1 MLSIVT
7 SGHIRV
13 HDNSLLLAVK
23 TCYNIFLASR
33 NLNYQAT
40 AKATLSQILNCVYNR
55 MEQACAEAAAEKL
68 KIQQDREKQLENG
81 DFHGEMSDNPYDMI
95 KSIVTDVIDHAVD
108 ICSVSKNANN
118 LTREQYANIM
128 QKDCFLVFRS
138 LCKLS
143 MKPLPEGYPD
153 PKSHELRSK
162 ILSLQLLLGILQNG
176 GEALST
182 NEIFVSA
189 IKTFLCVALSQN
201 GVSPISEVF
210 ELSIAL
216 FIELL
221 TKYKRCLKSQIEIFF
236 KEIGL
241 NILEATTSSFEQKW
255 LVIEAFSKICNDAQ
269 MVVDIFVNY
278 DCDLNAANIFERLVA
293 VLSKIAQG
301 RQAFEL
307 GAASPNQLLGSRIK
321 GQYILAIFAIDT
333 GNTVQNVW

>member
-1 MLSIVT
+1 
-7 SGHIRV
+7 
-13 HDNSLLLAVK
+13 
-23 TCYNIFLASR
+23 
-33 NLNYQAT
+33 
-40 AKATLSQILNCVYNR
+40 
-55 MEQACAEAAAEKL
+55 
-68 KIQQDREKQLENG
+68 
-81 DFHGEMSDNPYDMI
+81 
-95 KSIVTDVIDHAVD
+95 
-108 ICSVSKNANN
+108 
-118 LTREQYANIM
+118 
-128 QKDCFLVFRS
+128 
-138 LCKLS
+138 

-176 GEALST
+176 GAALSS

-210 ELSIAL
+210 ELSLAL

-221 TKYKRCLKSQIEIFF
+221 TKYKRSLKSQVEIFF

-255 LVIEAFSKICNDAQ
+255 LVIEAFVKICSDAQ
-269 MVVDIFVNY
+269 MVVDIYVNY
-278 DCDLNAANIFERLVA
+278 DCDLNAANIFERMVA

-307 GAASPNQLLGSRIK
+307 GSASPNQLKGSRVK
-321 GQYILAIFAIDT
+321 GEMINCISTDSLRFSLFQAC
-333 GNTVQNVW
+333 

>member
-1 MLSIVT
+1 M
-7 SGHIRV
+7 G
-13 HDNSLLLAVK
+13 
-23 TCYNIFLASR
+23 
-33 NLNYQAT
+33 
-40 AKATLSQILNCVYNR
+40 
-55 MEQACAEAAAEKL
+55 
-68 KIQQDREKQLENG
+68 
-81 DFHGEMSDNPYDMI
+81 
-95 KSIVTDVIDHAVD
+95 
-108 ICSVSKNANN
+108 
-118 LTREQYANIM
+118 
-128 QKDCFLVFRS
+128 DCFLVFRS

-153 PKSHELRSK
+153 PKSHEMRSK

-210 ELSIAL
+210 ELSLAL

-236 KEIGL
+236 
-241 NILEATTSSFEQKW
+241 
-255 LVIEAFSKICNDAQ
+255 EAFGKICNDAQ
-269 MVVDIFVNY
+269 MVVDIYVNY
-278 DCDLNAANIFERLVA
+278 DCDLNAANIFERLIA

-307 GAASPNQLLGSRIK
+307 GKHPLM
-321 GQYILAIFAIDT
+321 
-333 GNTVQNVW
+333 

>member
-1 MLSIVT
+1 M
-7 SGHIRV
+7 
-13 HDNSLLLAVK
+13 
-23 TCYNIFLASR
+23 
-33 NLNYQAT
+33 
-40 AKATLSQILNCVYNR
+40 
-55 MEQACAEAAAEKL
+55 
-68 KIQQDREKQLENG
+68 
-81 DFHGEMSDNPYDMI
+81 
-95 KSIVTDVIDHAVD
+95 
-108 ICSVSKNANN
+108 
-118 LTREQYANIM
+118 
-128 QKDCFLVFRS
+128 
-138 LCKLS
+138 
-143 MKPLPEGYPD
+143 
-153 PKSHELRSK
+153 
-162 ILSLQLLLGILQNG
+162 SLQLLLGILQNG
-176 GEALST
+176 GDALST

-269 MVVDIFVNY
+269 MVVDIYVNY
-278 DCDLNAANIFERLVA
+278 DCDYNAANIFERLVA

-307 GAASPNQLLGSRIK
+307 GAASPNQLIGSRIK
-321 GQYILAIFAIDT
+321 GIPTLI
-333 GNTVQNVW
+333 